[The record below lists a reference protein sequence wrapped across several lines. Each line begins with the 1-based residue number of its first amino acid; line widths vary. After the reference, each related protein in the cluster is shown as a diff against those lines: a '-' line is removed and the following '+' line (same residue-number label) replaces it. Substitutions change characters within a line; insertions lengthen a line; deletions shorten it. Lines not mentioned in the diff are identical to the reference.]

1 LFKFG
6 ILEEVARV
14 FTQAYLNRG
23 KKALLMLGVKFVAT
37 ETESDLP
44 PLEQQQ
50 SYIIFH
56 LNKAQYIDTVKETLE
71 LQHELT

>member
-1 LFKFG
+1 
-6 ILEEVARV
+6 
-14 FTQAYLNRG
+14 
-23 KKALLMLGVKFVAT
+23 MLGVKFVAT

-56 LNKAQYIDTVKETLE
+56 LNKAQYIDTVRKTLE
-71 LQHELT
+71 LQHEIT